1 MGSPLFFIQEECK
14 MKFDLESHFFD
25 ENDNSVII
33 KAGSTGWQILYADGT
48 NDTVENSATAQ
59 ENLDEAFKYAIKN
72 EKIVFEEDVIE
83 EDEE

>member
-1 MGSPLFFIQEECK
+1 
-14 MKFDLESHFFD
+14 MKFDLEKHFFD

-48 NDTVENSATAQ
+48 DDTVENSATAQ
-59 ENLDEAFKYAIKN
+59 ENFDEAFKYAIKN

-83 EDEE
+83 EE

>member
-1 MGSPLFFIQEECK
+1 

-33 KAGSTGWQILYADGT
+33 KAGPSGWQILYADGT
-48 NDTVENSATAQ
+48 DDTVENSATAQ
-59 ENLDEAFKYAIKN
+59 ENFDEAFKYAIKN

-83 EDEE
+83 EE

>member
-14 MKFDLESHFFD
+14 MKFDLEEHFFD

-48 NDTVENSATAQ
+48 NDTVENKATAQ
-59 ENLDEAFKYAIKN
+59 ENLDDAYKYAIKN
-72 EKIVFEEDVIE
+72 EKIVIPDVI
-83 EDEE
+83 DEEE

>member
-1 MGSPLFFIQEECK
+1 

-33 KAGSTGWQILYADGT
+33 KAGTEGWQILYADGT

-83 EDEE
+83 EE

>member
-1 MGSPLFFIQEECK
+1 

>member
-1 MGSPLFFIQEECK
+1 

-33 KAGSTGWQILYADGT
+33 KAGTEGWQILYADGT
-48 NDTVENSATAQ
+48 DETVENKATAQ

-72 EKIVFEEDVIE
+72 EKIVIPDAINEEE
-83 EDEE
+83 